1 MVMCTLCK
9 KKEAVF
15 MRRYSGEKLCGR
27 CFCKSVENKVR
38 GTISKYEMFEP
49 KDKIMVAVSGGK
61 DSVTL
66 LHILTRIEK
75 AFTDAALS
83 AVTVDEGI
91 EGYRAEALKIA
102 MKNCQKLGVKHVVTS
117 FKGMYGHTLDEIVNM
132 IRERKEKGLTP
143 CSYCGVLRRRAL
155 NTAAREAGVDKLA
168 TAHSLDD
175 ETQTMLLNIIHG
187 DALRIARVKP
197 VLTVIHPKLVQ
208 RVKPLC
214 EVPEKEIAFYAYLRR
229 IEFQGIP
236 CPYAQTALR
245 NDIRAMLNRMEEKHA
260 GTKFA
265 IFRSVERIRPALEA
279 MAEKAKLQNCGKCGE
294 PTVGE
299 ICKPCQML
307 QELHIF
313 LEVP

>member
-9 KKEAVF
+9 RKEAVF

-27 CFCKSVENKVR
+27 CFCKSIENKVR

-66 LHILTRIEK
+66 LHILTKIEK
-75 AFTDAALS
+75 AFPDAALS

-91 EGYRAEALKIA
+91 KGYRDEALKVA
-102 MKNCQKLGVKHVVTS
+102 KKNCQKLGVEHVVTS
-117 FKGMYGHTLDEIVNM
+117 FKEMYGYTLDEIVNM
-132 IRERKEKGLTP
+132 IQERKEKGLTP

-187 DALRIARVKP
+187 DALRIARAKP

-208 RVKPLC
+208 RVKPVC
-214 EVPEKEIAFYAYLRR
+214 EVPEKETAFYAYLRR
-229 IEFQGIP
+229 IEFQSIP

-245 NDIRAMLNRMEEKHA
+245 NDIRTMLNRMEEKHA
-260 GTKFA
+260 GTKFTV
-265 IFRSVERIRPALEA
+265 FRSVERIRPALEA
-279 MAEKAKLQNCGKCGE
+279 MAEEAKLQNC
-294 PTVGE
+294 
-299 ICKPCQML
+299 
-307 QELHIF
+307 
-313 LEVP
+313 

>member
-1 MVMCTLCK
+1 MVMCTVCK
-9 KKEAVF
+9 RKEAVF
-15 MRRYSGEKLCGR
+15 MRRYSGEKLCGK
-27 CFCKSVENKVR
+27 CFCKSIEDKVR

-66 LHILTRIEK
+66 LHVLAKIEK
-75 AFTDAALS
+75 VFPDSALS

-91 EGYRAEALKIA
+91 KGYRDEAIKVAI
-102 MKNCQKLGVKHVVTS
+102 KNCQKLGVEHVVTS
-117 FKGMYGHTLDEIVNM
+117 FKKIYGYKLDEIVNM
-132 IRERKEKGLTP
+132 IPKKKEKGLTP

-155 NTAAREAGVDKLA
+155 NTTAREAGVDKLA
-168 TAHSLDD
+168 TAHNLDD
-175 ETQTMLLNIIHG
+175 ETQTILLNIIHG
-187 DALRIARVKP
+187 DALRIARAKP
-197 VLTVIHPKLVQ
+197 VLTLVHPKLVK

-214 EVPEKEIAFYAYLRR
+214 EVPEKETAFYAYLRR

-245 NDIRAMLNRMEEKHA
+245 NDIRTMLNRMEEKHA

-279 MAEKAKLQNCGKCGE
+279 MAEEAKLQNCKTCGE

-299 ICKPCQML
+299 LCKPCQML
-307 QELHIF
+307 KELHIF
-313 LEVP
+313 

>member
-9 KKEAVF
+9 RKEAVF

-27 CFCKSVENKVR
+27 CFCKSIENKVR

-66 LHILTRIEK
+66 LHILTKIEK
-75 AFTDAALS
+75 AFPDAALS

-91 EGYRAEALKIA
+91 KGYRDEALKVA
-102 MKNCQKLGVKHVVTS
+102 KKNCQKLGVEHVVTS
-117 FKGMYGHTLDEIVNM
+117 FKEMYGYTLDEIVNM
-132 IRERKEKGLTP
+132 IQERKEKGLTP

-155 NTAAREAGVDKLA
+155 NTAAREAGVDKLT

-187 DALRIARVKP
+187 DALRIARAKP

-208 RVKPLC
+208 RVKPVC
-214 EVPEKEIAFYAYLRR
+214 EVPEKEIAFYAYLRK
-229 IEFQGIP
+229 IEFQSIP

-245 NDIRAMLNRMEEKHA
+245 NDVRTMLNRMEEKHA
-260 GTKFA
+260 GTKFTV
-265 IFRSVERIRPALEA
+265 FRSMERIRPALEA
-279 MAEKAKLQNCGKCGE
+279 MAEEAKLQNCRKCGE

-299 ICKPCQML
+299 LCKPCQML
-307 QELHIF
+307 RELHVF
-313 LEVP
+313 

>member
-1 MVMCTLCK
+1 MAMCTLCK

-27 CFCKSVENKVR
+27 CFCKSIENKVR

-66 LHILTRIEK
+66 LHILTKIEK
-75 AFTDAALS
+75 AFPDAALS

-91 EGYRAEALKIA
+91 KGYRDEALKVA
-102 MKNCQKLGVKHVVTS
+102 KKNCQKLGVEHVVTS
-117 FKGMYGHTLDEIVNM
+117 FKEIYGYTLDEIVNM
-132 IRERKEKGLTP
+132 IQEKKEKGLTP

-187 DALRIARVKP
+187 DALRIARAKP

-208 RVKPLC
+208 RVKPVC

-229 IEFQGIP
+229 IEFQSIP

-245 NDIRAMLNRMEEKHA
+245 NDIRTMLNRLEEKHA

-265 IFRSVERIRPALEA
+265 VFRSVERIRPALEA
-279 MAEKAKLQNCGKCGE
+279 MAEEAKLQNCRICGE

-299 ICKPCQML
+299 LCKPCQML
-307 QELHIF
+307 QELHVF
-313 LEVP
+313 

>member
-1 MVMCTLCK
+1 
-9 KKEAVF
+9 

-27 CFCKSVENKVR
+27 CFCKSIENKVR

-66 LHILTRIEK
+66 LHILAKIEK
-75 AFTDAALS
+75 AFPDATLS

-91 EGYRAEALKIA
+91 KGYRDEALKVA
-102 MKNCQKLGVKHVVTS
+102 KKNCGKLGVEHVVTS
-117 FKGMYGHTLDEIVNM
+117 FKEMYGYALDEIVNL

-155 NTAAREAGVDKLA
+155 NTEAREAGVDKLA

-187 DALRIARVKP
+187 DALRIARAKP

-214 EVPEKEIAFYAYLRR
+214 EVPEKETAFYAYLKK
-229 IEFQGIP
+229 IEFQSIP

-245 NDIRAMLNRMEEKHA
+245 NDVRTMLNRLEEKHA

-279 MAEKAKLQNCGKCGE
+279 MAEEAKLQNCRKCGE

-299 ICKPCQML
+299 LCKPCQML
-307 QELHIF
+307 QELRI
-313 LEVP
+313 L

>member
-1 MVMCTLCK
+1 
-9 KKEAVF
+9 
-15 MRRYSGEKLCGR
+15 MRPYSGEKLCGR
-27 CFCKSVENKVR
+27 CFCKSIESRVR
-38 GTISKYEMFEP
+38 GTISKYQMLEP

-66 LHILTRIEK
+66 LHILTKIEK
-75 AFTDAALS
+75 AFPEATLS

-91 EGYRAEALKIA
+91 KGYRDEALKVA
-102 MKNCQKLGVKHVVTS
+102 AKNCRKLNVKHSVTS
-117 FKGMYGHTLDEIVNM
+117 FKEMYGYTLDEIVNVTQK
-132 IRERKEKGLTP
+132 REEKGLTP

-168 TAHSLDD
+168 TAHNLDD
-175 ETQTMLLNIIHG
+175 ETQTMILNIIHG
-187 DALRIARVKP
+187 DALRIARAKP

-214 EVPEKEIAFYAYLRR
+214 QVPEKEIAFYAYLRK

-245 NDIRAMLNRMEEKHA
+245 NDVRNLLNRMEEKHA
-260 GTKFA
+260 GTKFT
-265 IFRSVERIRPALEA
+265 IFRSMERIRPALEA
-279 MAEKAKLQNCGKCGE
+279 MVEAAKLQDCRICGE

-299 ICKPCQML
+299 LCKPCQML
-307 QELHIF
+307 QELHI
-313 LEVP
+313 L

>member
-1 MVMCTLCK
+1 MVMCTLCRR
-9 KKEAVF
+9 KEAVF

-27 CFCKSVENKVR
+27 CFCKSIESKVR

-66 LHILTRIEK
+66 LHILTKIEK
-75 AFTDAALS
+75 AFPDAALS

-91 EGYRAEALKIA
+91 KGYRDEALKVA
-102 MKNCQKLGVKHVVTS
+102 KKNCRKLGAEHVVTS
-117 FKGMYGHTLDEIVNM
+117 FKEMYGYTLDEIVNL
-132 IRERKEKGLTP
+132 IRNKKKKGLTP

-187 DALRIARVKP
+187 DALRIARAKP

-208 RVKPLC
+208 RVKPVC

-229 IEFQGIP
+229 IEFQSIP

-245 NDIRAMLNRMEEKHA
+245 NDIRTMLNRMEEKHA
-260 GTKFA
+260 GTKFTV
-265 IFRSVERIRPALEA
+265 FRSVERIRPALEA
-279 MAEKAKLQNCGKCGE
+279 MAEEAKLQNCRKCGE

-299 ICKPCQML
+299 LCKPCQML
-307 QELHIF
+307 QELHVF
-313 LEVP
+313 

>member
-1 MVMCTLCK
+1 MVMCTLCE

-27 CFCKSVENKVR
+27 CFCKSIESKVR

-66 LHILTRIEK
+66 LHILTKIEK
-75 AFTDAALS
+75 AFPDAALS

-91 EGYRAEALKIA
+91 KGYRDEALRVAK
-102 MKNCQKLGVKHVVTS
+102 KNCQKLGVEHVVTS
-117 FKGMYGHTLDEIVNM
+117 FKEMYGYTLDEIVIM
-132 IRERKEKGLTP
+132 IRNRKKKGLTP

-187 DALRIARVKP
+187 DALRIARAKP

-208 RVKPLC
+208 RVKPVC

-229 IEFQGIP
+229 IEFQSIP

-245 NDIRAMLNRMEEKHA
+245 NDVRTMLNRLEEKHA

-265 IFRSVERIRPALEA
+265 VFRSMERIRPALEK
-279 MAEKAKLQNCGKCGE
+279 MAEEAKLQNCRICGE

-299 ICKPCQML
+299 LCKPCQML
-307 QELHIF
+307 QELHVF
-313 LEVP
+313 

>member
-1 MVMCTLCK
+1 MSMCTLCG

-27 CFCKSVENKVR
+27 CFPKSIENKVR

-49 KDKIMVAVSGGK
+49 KEKIMVAVSGGK

-66 LHILTRIEK
+66 LHILTKIEK
-75 AFTDAALS
+75 AFPDATLS

-91 EGYRAEALKIA
+91 KGYRDEALKVA
-102 MKNCQKLGVKHVVTS
+102 RKNCGKLGVEHAVTS
-117 FKGMYGHTLDEIVNM
+117 FKEMYGYALDEIVNM

-155 NTAAREAGVDKLA
+155 NTAAREVGVDKLA

-187 DALRIARVKP
+187 DALRIARAKP

-214 EVPEKEIAFYAYLRR
+214 EVPEKETAFYAYLKK
-229 IEFQGIP
+229 IEFQSIP

-245 NDIRAMLNRMEEKHA
+245 NDVRTMLNRLEEKHA

-265 IFRSVERIRPALEA
+265 IFRSVERIRPALEG
-279 MAEKAKLQNCGKCGE
+279 MAEEAKLQNCRKCGE

-299 ICKPCQML
+299 LCKPCQML
-307 QELHIF
+307 QELRI
-313 LEVP
+313 L